1 MVKEGSQ
8 TRLGKAFEYAC
19 IKALYDKYD
28 DLQDVV
34 LEITPQLHTA
44 QHCFELSVA
53 KQSNLMDAAQAL
65 SLIHI

>member
-53 KQSNLMDAAQAL
+53 K
-65 SLIHI
+65 